1 MAIGLRRP
9 ALFQRFRLYADIQRV
24 LEESG
29 PYLRANG
36 LDLETVRQS
45 LGNILYNAQPPS
57 PLPS

>member
-1 MAIGLRRP
+1 MRRA
-9 ALFQRFRLYADIQRV
+9 ALFQRFRLYGDIRRV

-36 LDLETVRQS
+36 LDIETVRQS